1 LVRASVG
8 DAINTQLPADPLATK
23 SFAQYAAELR
33 SGSISVLS
41 VVEAYLERI
50 RQLNP
55 KIDAVS
61 ELDDGR
67 ALAAA
72 KGIDCLIRAGQ
83 NPGPLAGLPILVKD
97 LYQVNGLNI
106 TAGSRLDLRK
116 IAPCDEGP
124 IITSL
129 RQAGCIIMGKTR
141 TTEFAMGGF
150 NLTHPLPWN
159 PCDLQTKRMTGGSS
173 HGSAAGMAAGLCAFS
188 LGSDTGGSVRQPAA
202 FAGTVGFKASPEYWP
217 TAGVFPMSPGLDSLG
232 VFTKTAGDA
241 HWVVSNLPFVRNPS
255 ILGIDIPAESLRFGL
270 PSHHIYDHCD
280 TESKQTF
287 EQALVR
293 LKAAGVR
300 VEAIEIPEVAEMDA
314 VFGGMVPTD
323 VLAFV
328 GRERFL
334 AAEKILDPVVWART
348 QAAFDLKA
356 TDYIAIQR
364 KFKVI
369 CQQVNK
375 RLVGFDGWI
384 CPTIPRV
391 APPVEGYDS
400 LEKIAD
406 WNRINTA
413 NTRPGNLFGQCGIS
427 LPMRGVSTGLPLGFQ
442 IMAAPMTDDRLIR
455 IAITVEELLR

>member
-1 LVRASVG
+1 
-8 DAINTQLPADPLATK
+8 
-23 SFAQYAAELR
+23 
-33 SGSISVLS
+33 
-41 VVEAYLERI
+41 
-50 RQLNP
+50 
-55 KIDAVS
+55 
-61 ELDDGR
+61 
-67 ALAAA
+67 LAAA
-72 KGIDCLIRAGQ
+72 KGIDCLLQAGQ
-83 NPGPLAGLPILVKD
+83 DPGPLAGLPILVKD
-97 LYQVNGLNI
+97 LYQVNGLTI
-106 TAGSRLDLRK
+106 TAGSRLDVRE

-124 IITSL
+124 IIVSL
-129 RQAGCIIMGKTR
+129 RQAGCIILGKTR

-159 PCDLQTKRMTGGSS
+159 PCDLKTKRMTGGSS

-217 TAGVFPMSPGLDSLG
+217 TAGVFPMSTGLDSLG
-232 VFTKTAGDA
+232 VFAKTAGDA

-255 ILGIDIPAESLRFGL
+255 ISGIDVPAESLRFGL
-270 PSHHIYDHCD
+270 PSHHIFDHCD
-280 TESKQTF
+280 AESKQTF

-293 LKAAGVR
+293 LRAAGVR

-364 KFKVI
+364 KFKDI
-369 CQQVNK
+369 CQQVNR
-375 RLVGFDGWI
+375 RLAGLDGWI

-400 LEKIAD
+400 LEKIAE

-442 IMAAPMTDDRLIR
+442 IMAAPMTDDRLLR
-455 IAITVEELLR
+455 IAITVERLLG

>member
-1 LVRASVG
+1 MS
-8 DAINTQLPADPLATK
+8 TQLPADPLATR
-23 SFAQYAAELR
+23 SFAQYAADLR
-33 SGSISVLS
+33 SGSISALS
-41 VVEAYLERI
+41 LVEAYLERI

-61 ELDDGR
+61 VLDDDR

-72 KGIDCLIRAGQ
+72 KGIDCLLQAGQ
-83 NPGPLAGLPILVKD
+83 DPGPLAGLPILVKD
-97 LYQVNGLNI
+97 LYQVNGLTI
-106 TAGSRLDLRK
+106 TAGSRLDVRE

-124 IITSL
+124 IIVSL
-129 RQAGCIIMGKTR
+129 RQAGCIILGKTR

-159 PCDLQTKRMTGGSS
+159 PCDLKTKRMTGGSS

-217 TAGVFPMSPGLDSLG
+217 TAGVFPMSTGLDSLG
-232 VFTKTAGDA
+232 VFAKTAGDA

-255 ILGIDIPAESLRFGL
+255 ISGIDVPAESLRFGL
-270 PSHHIYDHCD
+270 PSHHIFDHCD
-280 TESKQTF
+280 AESKQTF

-293 LKAAGVR
+293 LRAAGVR

-364 KFKVI
+364 KFKDI
-369 CQQVNK
+369 CQQVNR
-375 RLVGFDGWI
+375 RLAGLDGWI

-400 LEKIAD
+400 LEKIAE

-455 IAITVEELLR
+455 IAITVERLLG

>member
-1 LVRASVG
+1 MS
-8 DAINTQLPADPLATK
+8 TQLPADPLATR
-23 SFAQYAAELR
+23 SFAQYAADLR
-33 SGSISVLS
+33 SGSISALS

-61 ELDDGR
+61 VLDDDR

-72 KGIDCLIRAGQ
+72 KGIDCLLQAGQ
-83 NPGPLAGLPILVKD
+83 DPGPLAGLPILVKD
-97 LYQVNGLNI
+97 LYQVNGLTI
-106 TAGSRLDLRK
+106 TAGSRLDVRE

-124 IITSL
+124 IIVSL
-129 RQAGCIIMGKTR
+129 RQAGCIILGKTR

-159 PCDLQTKRMTGGSS
+159 PCDLKTKRMTGGSS

-232 VFTKTAGDA
+232 VFAKTAGDA

-255 ILGIDIPAESLRFGL
+255 ISGIDVPAESLRFGL
-270 PSHHIYDHCD
+270 PSHHIFDHCD
-280 TESKQTF
+280 AESKQTF

-293 LKAAGVR
+293 LRAAGVR

-364 KFKVI
+364 KFKDI
-369 CQQVNK
+369 CQQVNR
-375 RLVGFDGWI
+375 RLAGLDGWI

-400 LEKIAD
+400 LEKIAE

-455 IAITVEELLR
+455 IAITVERLLG

>member
-1 LVRASVG
+1 MH
-8 DAINTQLPADPLATK
+8 
-23 SFAQYAAELR
+23 
-33 SGSISVLS
+33 
-41 VVEAYLERI
+41 
-50 RQLNP
+50 
-55 KIDAVS
+55 
-61 ELDDGR
+61 
-67 ALAAA
+67 
-72 KGIDCLIRAGQ
+72 AGQ
-83 NPGPLAGLPILVKD
+83 DPGPLAGLPILVKD
-97 LYQVNGLNI
+97 LYQVNGLTI
-106 TAGSRLDLRK
+106 TAGSRLDVRK

-129 RQAGCIIMGKTR
+129 RQAGCIILGKTR